1 MVADVVQGQA
11 LFSANS
17 TSGVVNINHGAYFA
31 NQELDAGGA
40 FTGIIQAGSASGGI
54 TVNVDNALICSNGNN
69 AYLLYA
75 SGTTDSFNL
84 RDAFLDQPSCPT
96 QGTNVTDFVA
106 GHSGES
112 FSLLN
117 TPAKANGTGHN
128 FNLVSGASAFDQGRN
143 TLSGG
148 AGILT
153 GSGALFGSAS
163 ITGTLQTAS
172 NITPS
177 TGWGT
182 SGAAG
187 NGVSAVSGDSHAEYF
202 TVTAA
207 GTPTANPKIA
217 IVFPTS
223 FWQAAHCQANEISS
237 TGTNGFSDTI
247 QSTLPTAT
255 GVTLTWEGTPVSGST
270 YTFVLM
276 CQ

>member
-1 MVADVVQGQA
+1 MQEGLLPGSFRLEARAAA
-11 LFSANS
+11 LR
-17 TSGVVNINHGAYFA
+17 V
-31 NQELDAGGA
+31 D
-40 FTGIIQAGSASGGI
+40 
-54 TVNVDNALICSNGNN
+54 VDNALICSNGNN

-117 TPAKANGTGHN
+117 TPAKANGSGYN

-143 TLSGG
+143 CLSGG
-148 AGILT
+148 AGMLT
-153 GSGALFGSAS
+153 GGGAMFGSAS
-163 ITGTLQTAS
+163 ITGTLQTAN

-255 GVTLTWEGTPVSGST
+255 GVTLTWEGTPVAGST
-270 YTFVLM
+270 YTFAVT